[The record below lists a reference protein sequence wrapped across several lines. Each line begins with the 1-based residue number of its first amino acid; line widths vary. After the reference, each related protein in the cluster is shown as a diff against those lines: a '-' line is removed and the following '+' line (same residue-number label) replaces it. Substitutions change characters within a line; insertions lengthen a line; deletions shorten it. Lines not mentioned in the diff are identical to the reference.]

1 MRHAIAID
9 LGGSHA
15 SLGLVRENELLA
27 TREIHVEATEGL
39 LPLLPR
45 LRECS
50 LELLAAQGLKT
61 ADCMGVALSLPS
73 LIDFQAR
80 RIASANNKYPDA
92 TEIDLQQWSRET
104 FGLPLVL
111 ENDARAA
118 LLGEA
123 TAGAL
128 RGCNDAVMLT
138 LGTGVGC
145 AVLVDG
151 KLFRTR
157 QPQGGNLGGHIPV
170 RLDGRQCVCGAFG
183 CIESEASGWALP
195 LVAQEMPGFAESTLK
210 RETKLDFATV
220 FAHSDAGDAVAA
232 AVIDHCLRVWS
243 IGIVGLVHAY
253 GPQKVVLGGGVAARA
268 DVLPAIAEYVQRHAW
283 TPAGP
288 VEFVTAQLGNHAPLH
303 AAIPLLEEIKNT
315 RGFSSV

>member
-15 SLGLVRENELLA
+15 SLGLVSENVLLA
-27 TREIHVEATEGL
+27 TREIHVEATAGL

-50 LELLAAQGLKT
+50 FQLLEEQGLKI

-73 LIDFQAR
+73 LVDFHAR

-92 TEIDLQQWSRET
+92 TKIDLQQWSRDT
-104 FGLPLVL
+104 FRLSLVL

-123 TAGAL
+123 TAGVL
-128 RGCNDAVMLT
+128 RGCRDALMLT

-145 AVLVDG
+145 AVLVGG
-151 KLFRTR
+151 KLFRTM

-183 CIESEASGWALP
+183 CMESEASGWALP
-195 LVAQEMPGFAESTLK
+195 LIAQEMTGFTKSTLK

-220 FAHSDAGDAVAA
+220 FAHSDAGDVVAA
-232 AVIDHCLRVWS
+232 AVINHCLKVWS
-243 IGIVGLVHAY
+243 IGLVGLVHAY
-253 GPQKVVLGGGVAARA
+253 GPQMVVLGGGVAARP
-268 DVLPAIAEYVQRHAW
+268 DVLPAIAEYVQRYAW
-283 TPAGP
+283 APAGA
-288 VEFVTAQLGNHAPLH
+288 VEIVTAQLGNRAPLY
-303 AAIPLLEEIKNT
+303 AAVPLLEEIQT
-315 RGFSSV
+315 RKA